1 MAARRFCV
9 FETPLCK
16 HCADFLWKKIAF
28 LPTPHSQQTDGLLR
42 QQNQGGIMRVAAIV
56 AVVAVFMFGLNS
68 AAAPPDPKAVRLW
81 KGKCAACHGA
91 DGKADTDQGK
101 KEGVISMATKQW
113 QQSHTD
119 DGIKKTVKEG
129 VKKTDKHG
137 EMDAYDLPPE
147 QLDALV
153 TVIRSFAS

>member
-1 MAARRFCV
+1 
-9 FETPLCK
+9 
-16 HCADFLWKKIAF
+16 
-28 LPTPHSQQTDGLLR
+28 
-42 QQNQGGIMRVAAIV
+42 MRVAAIV
-56 AVVAVFMFGLNS
+56 AVVAVFMLGLNS

-81 KGKCAACHGA
+81 KAKCAACHGA
-91 DGKADTDQGK
+91 DGKAATDQGK

-153 TVIRSFAS
+153 AVIRSFAS